1 MEINN
6 SNYTILIVDDIKA
19 NVLLLKAIIKKNNF
33 QVIEA
38 SNGQECLDMLEEHKP
53 DLILLDIMMPI
64 LDGYQTMNIIRNGDI
79 KPDVAIIFITALDNK
94 NDIVK
99 GFNSGANDY
108 ISKPFNN
115 EELEVR
121 VNHQI
126 SLIAAKREIEQKT
139 NDLITVIKNRDRLYS
154 VIAHDLRSPLSS
166 IKMILSLLSSEL
178 SEEKISK
185 ELYELLTEAN
195 RTTEDLFILLD
206 NLLKWTKTQTGKL
219 NISIQKIDI
228 ISIIHGLIDLYNL
241 MSRNKNINIK
251 FASKIEA
258 LEVDSD
264 PDIIKTIVRNL
275 ISNAIKFSYSE
286 NEVIINIEEKDND
299 VIISVKDNG
308 CGISEENKSSILV
321 NKDSEYT
328 SYGTNNEE
336 GSGLGLNLCVEFTH
350 KIGGEIWFESEL
362 DKGSIFYVSIP
373 KILKNN

>member
-1 MEINN
+1 M
-6 SNYTILIVDDIKA
+6 DR
-19 NVLLLKAIIKKNNF
+19 
-33 QVIEA
+33 
-38 SNGQECLDMLEEHKP
+38 
-53 DLILLDIMMPI
+53 
-64 LDGYQTMNIIRNGDI
+64 IRNGNI

-178 SEEKISK
+178 SDEKINK

-228 ISIIHGLIDLYNL
+228 ISIVHGLIDLYNL
-241 MSRNKNINIK
+241 MSLNKNINIK
-251 FASKIEA
+251 LESKIEV

-264 PDIIKTIVRNL
+264 PDIIKTIIRNL
-275 ISNAIKFSYSE
+275 ISNAIKFSYSG
-286 NEVIINIEEKDND
+286 NEVIINIDENEND
-299 VIISVKDNG
+299 VIVSVKDNG
-308 CGISEENKSSILV
+308 CGISEENKSTILV
-321 NKDSEYT
+321 KKDSGFT

-350 KIGGEIWFESEL
+350 KIGGKIWFESEL
-362 DKGSIFYVSIP
+362 EKGSIFYVSIP
-373 KILKNN
+373 KIFKNN

>member
-38 SNGQECLDMLEEHKP
+38 SNGQECLDMLEEYKP
-53 DLILLDIMMPI
+53 DLILLDIMMPV
-64 LDGYQTMNIIRNGDI
+64 LDGYQTMDRIRNGNI

-139 NDLITVIKNRDRLYS
+139 NDLISVIKNRDRLYS

-178 SEEKISK
+178 SDEKISK

-228 ISIIHGLIDLYNL
+228 ISIVHGLIDLYNL

-251 FASKIEA
+251 LASKIET
-258 LEVDSD
+258 LEVDCD
-264 PDIIKTIVRNL
+264 PDIIKTIIRNL
-275 ISNAIKFSYSE
+275 ISNAIKFSYSG
-286 NEVIINIEEKDND
+286 NEVIINIEEKEND

-308 CGISEENKSSILV
+308 CGISEENKSTILIK
-321 NKDSEYT
+321 KDSGYT

-362 DKGSIFYVSIP
+362 EKGSIFYVSIP
-373 KILKNN
+373 KIFNNN